1 MIRNLTYLHE
11 RLTNVIQRG
20 LQIMETPQRKCIKI
34 KRSDG
39 WTLSIEA
46 FNRNCMACEIEMLIN
61 LSFC

>member
-1 MIRNLTYLHE
+1 MIARLKYLYE

-46 FNRNCMACEIEMLIN
+46 INRTSTTCEIEMLIN
-61 LSFC
+61 FGFC